1 MSVTII
7 DILQVLWRWAS
18 GEAAGADT
26 LEAAVANPHIGSSE
40 PVVALSWTG
49 AAGTFGSP
57 LGDQAALFRTALLA
71 SVE

>member
-7 DILQVLWRWAS
+7 DILQVLWRWGS

-26 LEAAVANPHIGSSE
+26 LEAVVENPHIGGSE

-49 AAGTFGSP
+49 TAGKFGNP
-57 LGDQAALFRTALLA
+57 LGDQVALFRTSLLA
-71 SVE
+71 SIE